1 MLPWPIGE
9 DEEVQE
15 KRAEEYGRCVTVL
28 DVDFQVP
35 GAAAIFDQA
44 LTNGLAAI
52 VARTWPGQETEKR
65 RNGDHRLKAASQLL
79 KIIAEECDEAREGI
93 RVVPDAADEPEIAV
107 DVATLNDAL
116 EQTQRVRHA
125 RGVGELEERHVVA
138 LLELDDHSCLR
149 QVSEEKREADW
160 VKNEIQ
166 DRYERLRAQ
175 DYLELIGEEEADRR
189 SALAADHL
197 PAHPDDLIDGMGL
210 ADCPVCGRETL
221 TVRGLDDFGVGYGPG
236 TCLVCSYVRS
246 PATTH
251 DLALNHM
258 LARHRND

>member
-1 MLPWPIGE
+1 M
-9 DEEVQE
+9 QE
-15 KRAEEYGRCVTVL
+15 KRAEEYGRCATVL

-52 VARTWPGQETEKR
+52 VAHTWPGEETEKR
-65 RNGDHRLKAASQLL
+65 RNGDHRLRAASQLL
-79 KIIAEECDEAREGI
+79 KVITEECDEAQEGI
-93 RVVPDAADEPEIAV
+93 RLVPDSADEPKIAV
-107 DVATLNDAL
+107 DVAALSDAL

-125 RGVGELEERHVVA
+125 RGVGEIEKRHVAA
-138 LLELDDHSCLR
+138 LLELDGHSCLR
-149 QVSEEKREADW
+149 QVSEEQRESDW
-160 VKNEIQ
+160 VKHQIQ

-189 SALAADHL
+189 IALAADHR
-197 PAHPDDLIDGMGL
+197 PTHADDLIDGVDVT
-210 ADCPVCGRETL
+210 DCPVCGRETL
-221 TVRGLDDFGVGYGPG
+221 AVTGIDDFGAGYGPG

-246 PATTH
+246 PAAAH

-258 LARHRND
+258 LARHQDD